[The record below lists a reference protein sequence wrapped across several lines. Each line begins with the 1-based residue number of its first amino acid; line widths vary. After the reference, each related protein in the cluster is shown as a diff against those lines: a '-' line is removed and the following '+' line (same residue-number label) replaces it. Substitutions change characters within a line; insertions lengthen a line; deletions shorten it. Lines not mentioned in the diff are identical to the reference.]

1 MAKRC
6 PEEVQLD
13 VLRPVEPL
21 PTSAFVTMLAAGGI
35 AFEAVVFD
43 SLQSS
48 FAGAIT
54 IDRGLHRGERK
65 ELTIE
70 AMTDGT
76 PLIIGG
82 RLPVDVVGRR
92 VGEPDLLLRIGNER
106 KSDSR
111 WAYISVDVKNH
122 IVRDDPNVNAES
134 MAESL
139 KIPPWVATGGAD
151 TSESAR
157 CRYGDLVQLAHY
169 QRMLEASGHAADEGS
184 WGGIIGVGP
193 RLAWYDLDAP
203 RWDPSEY
210 LMQQAVGPLSTM
222 ETYDAAFAHRL
233 AVSDTALEH
242 RQDSTVA
249 LLAEPVLVPACP
261 ECGWRVWCYPRLE
274 EAADLSLLP
283 GVDLLK
289 RRLHHERGVNDLHD
303 LANLDDRTARLL
315 EAGVNL
321 TDLVNRAA
329 ALDAQTP
336 ISQIIP

>member
-1 MAKRC
+1 
-6 PEEVQLD
+6 
-13 VLRPVEPL
+13 
-21 PTSAFVTMLAAGGI
+21 MLAAGGI